1 MRRGSNAV
9 SEREAAAAWHDRLHR
24 DDVPEETRKAFDD
37 WLEVSSQR
45 RELYESVDRAWLA
58 LREAAEDPRILAL
71 RHETALRLTRRNSQT
86 LRPSRWVAA
95 AAVLVLAVGAINFV
109 IWPSADHSFIT
120 RFFHPMGNGGHYET
134 ATGERLAFAL
144 GDGSQ
149 VTLDTQS
156 EIRVSFSP
164 TERQVRLTHGQA
176 FFEVAKDPQRP
187 FVVEVHDRRFVA
199 VGTAFDVR
207 VDGDQVKVTMVE
219 GTVRVERRDESFPA
233 VGGLSQPSASAPS
246 AGRALILENRAITT
260 VATITA
266 GEQLV
271 ADTRRRDDVRA
282 TDPER
287 DTSWRRG
294 QVIFDNTRLGDAIA
308 EVNRYSD
315 AKIELADPDLAD
327 LRLSGAFATGRP
339 TVFVEALTSYFPV
352 QVTRSD
358 ERGVTLSKKKMRFSG
373 SGFSTSRVLLL
384 ETAPRRGRINNTG
397 VCRDGTT

>member
-1 MRRGSNAV
+1 MERGSKAV

-24 DDVPEETRKAFDD
+24 EDVPDETRKAFDN
-37 WLEVSSQR
+37 WLAASSQH
-45 RELYESVDRAWLA
+45 RELYESIDRAWSTLS
-58 LREAAEDPRILAL
+58 EAAEDPRILAL
-71 RHETALRLTRRNSQT
+71 RHETALRLTRRNSET
-86 LRPSRWVAA
+86 VRPLRWVAA
-95 AAVLVLAVGAINFV
+95 AAVLILAVGAISLTLR
-109 IWPSADHSFIT
+109 PSDDHSFMA
-120 RFFHPMGNGGHYET
+120 RLFHPTGNGGHYET
-134 ATGERLAFAL
+134 ATGERLAFTL

-219 GTVRVERRDESFPA
+219 GTVRVERRDESIPA
-233 VGGLSQPSASAPS
+233 LRGSGQPGASARS
-246 AGRALILENRAITT
+246 TGRALSSENRAITT
-260 VATITA
+260 VATITV

-271 ADTRRRDDVRA
+271 ADARSRDDVRA

-315 AKIELADPDLAD
+315 AKIELADADLAD

-339 TVFVEALTSYFPV
+339 TIFVEALTSYFPV

-358 ERGVTLSKKKMRFSG
+358 ERGLTLSKKR
-373 SGFSTSRVLLL
+373 
-384 ETAPRRGRINNTG
+384 
-397 VCRDGTT
+397 